1 MKGTVSGI
9 PEARAGHHRMQHYSD
24 YLREQA
30 ARFRELAEKAEEPVI
45 KQEFLELAE
54 VCEEVANNLD
64 DRRSSG

>member
-1 MKGTVSGI
+1 
-9 PEARAGHHRMQHYSD
+9 MQHYSD